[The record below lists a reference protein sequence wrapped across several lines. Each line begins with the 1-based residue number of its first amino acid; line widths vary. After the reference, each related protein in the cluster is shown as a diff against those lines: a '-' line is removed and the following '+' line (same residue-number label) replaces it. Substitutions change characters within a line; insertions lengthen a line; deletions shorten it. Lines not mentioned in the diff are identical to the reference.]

1 MPSRKK
7 KSPEDGLQIE
17 STMKSI
23 EKLLEK
29 LENPDTPLNESM
41 AHFEEGIG
49 LIRQAQEML
58 AAAEQ
63 KIELL
68 LEEDGEPVVS
78 EFDDDEDIE

>member
-1 MPSRKK
+1 M
-7 KSPEDGLQIE
+7 
-17 STMKSI
+17 
-23 EKLLEK
+23 
-29 LENPDTPLNESM
+29 
-41 AHFEEGIG
+41 G